1 MIKVMKISAEQMFI
15 NKLSVVS
22 TADGKGVAIQPL
34 NPKVSRYEVCVAVRD
49 GVLSIAVYMDG
60 VERQTSSFGHKVVI
74 NPVYEN

>member
-1 MIKVMKISAEQMFI
+1 MSKVMKISADQMFI

-34 NPKVSRYEVCVAVRD
+34 KPEMNRYEVCVAVRD

-60 VERQTSSFGHKVVI
+60 VEKQTSSFGYKEV
-74 NPVYEN
+74 

>member
-1 MIKVMKISAEQMFI
+1 MSKVMKISAEQMFI

-34 NPKVSRYEVCVAVRD
+34 NREMSRYEVCVAVRD

-60 VERQTSSFGHKVVI
+60 VEKQTSSFGHKVVI

>member
-1 MIKVMKISAEQMFI
+1 MSKAMKISADQMFM
-15 NKLSVVS
+15 NRLSVVS
-22 TADGKGVAIQPL
+22 TADGKGIAIQPL
-34 NPKVSRYEVCVAVRD
+34 HPKVSHYEVFVAVRD